1 MMKYAY
7 YPGCSLHGTAKE
19 YDIST
24 RTVARALGI
33 ELQEIP
39 DWNCCGSSSA
49 HATDHLLSL
58 ALPARNLGLAEK
70 MGLDVVAPCAM
81 CYNRLASA
89 RYEMLNSPSLA
100 AKINEITETPYTGR
114 VAAKPFLQA
123 VVEDYG
129 IDQIA
134 PLVKKPLAGL
144 KVAAYYGCLM
154 VRPRRVTQFDDPEN
168 PQSLDKLVKALGG
181 EPVEWPGKV
190 ECCGAGLVLARTDIV
205 VKLANDILGWAKEA
219 GAEAIVAAC
228 PMCQSNLDS
237 RQGEVA
243 NTYGQTYNLPVYY
256 FTQLLGIALGA
267 GASELG
273 LATHFVDTL
282 GVLRQKQLA

>member
-1 MMKYAY
+1 MKYAY

-19 YDIST
+19 YDLST
-24 RTVARALGI
+24 KTVARALGI

-39 DWNCCGSSSA
+39 DWNCCGASSA
-49 HATDHLLSL
+49 HATDHLLSV
-58 ALPARNLGLAEK
+58 ALPARNLGLAER
-70 MGLDVVAPCAM
+70 MGLDVVTPCAM

-100 AKINEITETPYTGR
+100 SRINEITETPYTGE
-114 VAAKPFLQA
+114 VLAKPFLQA

-134 PLVKKPLAGL
+134 PQVKKPLAGL